1 MSQFLGYTVL
11 GLSLAGI
18 HAVAASGLVVTYTTS
33 GIFNFAHGAIGM
45 MGAFA
50 YWQLSS
56 EDAVGLPAPVAF
68 VLVVFVGGPLFGALV
83 ERVIMRGLEGTS
95 EVTRLVVT
103 FGLLASLIALAQILW
118 PSDVNR
124 AVPPFFDGA
133 VQFGEVSVSWHR
145 IVVVGVAIAVAV
157 GLRAVL
163 FGTRAGVAMRAVV
176 DDRPLAQLNGAKPNR
191 SSMLAWALGCSLAAL
206 AGVLVAEKAGL
217 EVYRLTFLVVNA
229 YAAAV
234 FGRLVNL
241 PRTFVGAVILGLAEA
256 YATGY
261 LPDNPS
267 WLPEDIDVV
276 RPLSLAVPIVALFV
290 VLVVLPSAPLRG
302 TAARTTRERARVPTW
317 RSWAIGSAVLAVVV
331 ALGSG
336 ILDASDSIAWGRG
349 LGYALIMLSFVPL
362 TGYGGQISLA
372 QMTFAGLGAYAAAQW
387 GGGGNPLG
395 LVMAVL
401 LAAAVGALVA
411 LPALK
416 LRGIY
421 LALSTLAFAFFVDR
435 VVFTQVALFP
445 SGASRPVD
453 RVQFGPID
461 LSDDRAYLIFLAV
474 VFAALAALVVA
485 LRRGSFGR
493 RLVAMKDSPAACAT
507 LGMNLTRTKL
517 GVFALSAGIAG
528 LGGALLAG
536 LEGNARPGQYEALQ
550 GLPLLL
556 MAVAGGIALVSGVFA
571 GGMLLASFP
580 IISDAIPGL
589 ADPLLLAPGLLG
601 ISLGRNPNGMVDELS
616 SRIRRIR
623 AAHEGD
629 PAVPSGLPGFEPVRG
644 LELVGIDRPF
654 EPGDLAILDGVL
666 HIDDV
671 AIEAVGTGVPR

>member
-18 HAVAASGLVVTYTTS
+18 YAVAASGLVVTYTTS

-56 EDAVGLPAPVAF
+56 EDAMGLPAPVAF
-68 VLVVFVGGPLFGALV
+68 VLVVFVAGPLFGALV

-124 AVPPFFDGA
+124 AVPPFFEGA
-133 VQFGEVSVSWHR
+133 VQFGDVSVSYHR
-145 IVVVGVAIAVAV
+145 IVVVGVAIAVAAV
-157 GLRAVL
+157 LRTVL

-176 DDRPLAQLNGAKPNR
+176 DDRALAQLNGARPNR
-191 SSMLAWALGCSLAAL
+191 SSMLAWALGCSLATL
-206 AGVLVAEKAGL
+206 AGVLVAEKSGL
-217 EVYRLTFLVVNA
+217 DVYRLTFLVVNA

-241 PRTFVGAVILGLAEA
+241 PRTFVGAIILGLTEA

-261 LPDNPS
+261 LPDNPT
-267 WLPEDIDVV
+267 WLPEDVDIV
-276 RPLSLAVPIVALFV
+276 RPLSLAVPIVLLFL
-290 VLVVLPSAPLRG
+290 VLVVMPGAPLRG
-302 TAARTTRERARVPTW
+302 TTVRMTRERARVPTW
-317 RSWAIGSAVLAVVV
+317 RSWAIGAVVLVPVV
-331 ALGSG
+331 AVVSG
-336 ILDASDSIAWGRG
+336 ALDPADTIGWGRG
-349 LGYALIMLSFVPL
+349 LAYAMIMLSFVPL

-372 QMTFAGLGAYAAAQW
+372 QMTFAGIGAYAAAQW
-387 GGGGNPLG
+387 GAGGSPLG
-395 LVMAVL
+395 LAMAVL

-411 LPALK
+411 LPALR

-421 LALSTLAFAFFVDR
+421 LALATLAFAFFVDR
-435 VVFTQVALFP
+435 VVFTQQALFE
-445 SGASRPVD
+445 SASRPVD
-453 RVQFGPID
+453 RVQLGPLD
-461 LSDDRAYLIFLAV
+461 LSGDRAYLVFLAV
-474 VFAALAALVVA
+474 TFAALAALVVWI
-485 LRRGSFGR
+485 RRGPFGR

-507 LGMNLTRTKL
+507 LGMNVTRTKL
-517 GVFALSAGIAG
+517 AVFALSAGIAG

-536 LEGNARPGQYEALQ
+536 LEGNARPSQYEALQ

-571 GGMLLASFP
+571 GGVLLASFP
-580 IISDAIPGL
+580 IVSEAIPGL
-589 ADPLLLAPGLLG
+589 ANPLLLAPGLLG
-601 ISLGRNPNGMVDELS
+601 ISLGRNPNGMVDEVS
-616 SRIRRIR
+616 SRIRAIR
-623 AAHEGD
+623 AAHRGD
-629 PAVPSGLPGFEPVRG
+629 PAVPTGLAGFEPVRD
-644 LELVGIDRPF
+644 LENMGIDRPF
-654 EPGDLAILDGVL
+654 EPADVAILDGVL

-671 AIEAVGTGVPR
+671 AIEAVGMGVRR